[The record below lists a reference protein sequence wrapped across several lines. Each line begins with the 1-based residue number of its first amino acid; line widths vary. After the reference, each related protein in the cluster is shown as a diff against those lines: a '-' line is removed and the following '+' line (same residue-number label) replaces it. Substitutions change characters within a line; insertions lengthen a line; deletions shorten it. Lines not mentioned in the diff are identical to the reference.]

1 MKVGIDL
8 GCVYADVI
16 LFTAIKDKFDDWRDF
31 LVRSLTGARTAP
43 SYLLDKV
50 GVIKLSRSNF
60 WSTRHFFGNIFISAT
75 TRSDEK
81 NFAEL
86 FF

>member
-1 MKVGIDL
+1 ML
-8 GCVYADVI
+8 FI

-50 GVIKLSRSNF
+50 GVIKLSRN
-60 WSTRHFFGNIFISAT
+60 HF
-75 TRSDEK
+75 
-81 NFAEL
+81 
-86 FF
+86 

>member
-1 MKVGIDL
+1 ML
-8 GCVYADVI
+8 FI

-60 WSTRHFFGNIFISAT
+60 WSTRHFFSNIFISVT
-75 TRSDEK
+75 TRSDENK
-81 NFAEL
+81 L
-86 FF
+86 CRIVLLMD